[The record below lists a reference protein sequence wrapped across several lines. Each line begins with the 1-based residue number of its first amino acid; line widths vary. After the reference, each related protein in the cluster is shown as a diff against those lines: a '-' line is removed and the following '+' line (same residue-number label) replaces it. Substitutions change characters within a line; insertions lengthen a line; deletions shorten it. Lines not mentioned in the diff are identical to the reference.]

1 MARFGKRFLIAR
13 KGGGPPGLQR
23 PKNSLGTLSRFSRSP
38 RGSAAAESSQTASAG
53 PWARGFTPPPWVPS
67 SRTTGV
73 ITDHVLQRSEQHV
86 DTQCLA

>member
-1 MARFGKRFLIAR
+1 MARFGKRFLIGQ
-13 KGGGPPGLQR
+13 KGWGASRSAASQ
-23 PKNSLGTLSRFSRSP
+23 NSLGTLSRFSRSP